1 MKYTTKKISDTQV
14 EIKVVLDSKDLK
26 DATEKALAR
35 MIRDVKVE
43 GFRKGKAPVEIA
55 KKHLNP
61 NDLASVALDL
71 AVRNSVPKVFEE
83 AKKTPLMIP
92 KVEVTKY
99 VPDETAEYTAKA
111 DVLPEIKLGDYKNLG
126 VKKEIAKIVDK
137 DISEILENIQKS
149 YAEKKVVKRKAQ
161 LNDEVVIDFEGS
173 LDGVKFD
180 GGSAKDFS
188 LGLGSK
194 QFIPGFEEGIVG
206 HEVGDRFDLELTFP
220 KDYHAENL
228 KGKKTI
234 FNVLLKQISELVKP
248 KLDDEFAKKCGP
260 FKTIEELKADIRK
273 NLQSQN
279 EIRADEKYKD
289 DLVIELVKKSKV
301 SAPEIL
307 IQDQLKL
314 IKNDIASNAMQQ
326 GLSFEDYLKKSGK
339 TQEDWEKEARKV
351 AEARVNASLC
361 LQILAREEK
370 IEVEDEAV
378 DGKVNELREIYKNS
392 KEALKNLKDPNVR
405 QDIKNRLIIEKTL
418 DHLVKLNNK
427 K

>member
-149 YAEKKVVKRKAQ
+149 YAEK
-161 LNDEVVIDFEGS
+161 
-173 LDGVKFD
+173 
-180 GGSAKDFS
+180 
-188 LGLGSK
+188 
-194 QFIPGFEEGIVG
+194 
-206 HEVGDRFDLELTFP
+206 
-220 KDYHAENL
+220 
-228 KGKKTI
+228 
-234 FNVLLKQISELVKP
+234 
-248 KLDDEFAKKCGP
+248 
-260 FKTIEELKADIRK
+260 
-273 NLQSQN
+273 
-279 EIRADEKYKD
+279 
-289 DLVIELVKKSKV
+289 
-301 SAPEIL
+301 
-307 IQDQLKL
+307 
-314 IKNDIASNAMQQ
+314 
-326 GLSFEDYLKKSGK
+326 
-339 TQEDWEKEARKV
+339 
-351 AEARVNASLC
+351 
-361 LQILAREEK
+361 
-370 IEVEDEAV
+370 
-378 DGKVNELREIYKNS
+378 
-392 KEALKNLKDPNVR
+392 
-405 QDIKNRLIIEKTL
+405 
-418 DHLVKLNNK
+418 
-427 K
+427 